1 MPTVTDWLMVI
12 ITGIYVVATIAICW
26 ANIKSAKATR
36 EQVEESKKQYED
48 EHRAY
53 ITAEFIYSR
62 CTHYGIRFTNNGKRF
77 ANNIQIQFDDDFIS
91 CTEDEIYANSIKSFN
106 NKLFTLG
113 IGQSY
118 DIFFGVT
125 GFMKKPN
132 LSPIKGTITYND
144 FKQTYN
150 ETFFIDIANYASVF
164 PPEDEIEN
172 IAKSLEKQTQQL
184 EKIQKGICKITES
197 HMKE

>member
-1 MPTVTDWLMVI
+1 MPTITDWLMVI
-12 ITGIYVVATIAICW
+12 ITGIYVVAKIAICW
-26 ANIKSAKATR
+26 ANIKSSKATR

-62 CTHYGIRFTNNGKRF
+62 CTRYGIRFTNNGKRF
-77 ANNIQIQFDDDFIS
+77 ANNIQIQFDSDFIS
-91 CTEDEIYANSIKSFN
+91 CTDDKYANRLKDF
-106 NKLFTLG
+106 KDKKFTLG

-118 DIFFGVT
+118 DVFFGVT
-125 GFMKKPN
+125 GFMQKSN
-132 LSPIKGTITYND
+132 LSPIEGIITYND

-150 ETFFIDIANYASVF
+150 ETFFIDLTNYAPVF
-164 PPEDEIEN
+164 PAKNEIEN
-172 IAKSLEKQTQQL
+172 IAKSFEKQTQQL
-184 EKIQKGICKITES
+184 EKIQKGIYKITES

>member
-36 EQVEESKKQYED
+36 DQVEESKKQYED

-77 ANNIQIQFDDDFIS
+77 ANNIQIQFDSDFIS
-91 CTEDEIYANSIKSFN
+91 CTEDKYANRLKDF
-106 NKLFTLG
+106 KDKQFTLG

-125 GFMKKPN
+125 GFMQKSN
-132 LSPIKGTITYND
+132 LSPIKGIITYKD

-150 ETFFIDIANYASVF
+150 ETFFIDLTNYAPVF
-164 PPEDEIEN
+164 PAKNEIEN

-184 EKIQKGICKITES
+184 EKIQKDIYKITES